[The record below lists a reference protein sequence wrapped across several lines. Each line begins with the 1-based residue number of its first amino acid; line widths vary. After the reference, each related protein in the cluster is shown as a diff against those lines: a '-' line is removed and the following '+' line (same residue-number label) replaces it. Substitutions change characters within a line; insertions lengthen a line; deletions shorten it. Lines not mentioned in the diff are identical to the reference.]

1 MRQSTRTTTEPG
13 CFLCGLVGDE
23 LTDLVVAP
31 VTILAAG
38 GRLDVA
44 LCEVCLREARKRA
57 REWERRR
64 AA

>member
-1 MRQSTRTTTEPG
+1 MQPA

-38 GRLDVA
+38 GRLDVG
-44 LCEVCLREARKRA
+44 LCEVCLREAR
-57 REWERRR
+57 RR
-64 AA
+64 AKAMLRAIGEHKPAA

>member
-1 MRQSTRTTTEPG
+1 MPAPKATLRPA

-23 LTDLVVAP
+23 MADLVVAP

-44 LCEVCLREARKRA
+44 LCEVCLREAR
-57 REWERRR
+57 RR
-64 AA
+64 AKAALQAA

>member
-1 MRQSTRTTTEPG
+1 MPTPKATLGPA
-13 CFLCGLVGDE
+13 CFLCGLVGDA
-23 LTDLVVAP
+23 LVDLVVAP

>member
-1 MRQSTRTTTEPG
+1 MQPA

-31 VTILAAG
+31 VAILAAG
-38 GRLDVA
+38 GRLDVG
-44 LCEVCLREARKRA
+44 LCELCLREARKRA
-57 REWERRR
+57 RELERRR